1 MSEITHNW
9 AGHIRYGATRLH
21 RPASQPELQEI
32 VARSR
37 KVKAF
42 GTRHSFNAITDS
54 PEDQI
59 SLERMAQNVDF
70 DESSGQVTIS
80 GGMSYSQLGPALHR
94 IGRAV
99 HNIASFAHFS
109 VAGAVSTATHGS
121 GDRNGNLATAVTG
134 LEIVRADG
142 ELVTL
147 SREKDGERF
156 AGAVVGLGALGVIH
170 RLTLE
175 TQPAFLM
182 QQEIYENVPVSRIE
196 NQLDDLMSAAYSVS
210 LFTDWQ
216 GDINQVWLKHRLTDG
231 TPRPIP
237 PTFLGGTLAAHPLH
251 PVAAFPPDK
260 LSPQMG
266 IPGLW
271 YDRMPHF
278 EIDTNPAG
286 GNELQTEYFVD
297 RRHAPAALMVVASLG
312 KRLAGVLKISEVRS
326 MAGDDLWL
334 SMAYGRDTVGIHFS
348 WWNDWAAVSPLLD
361 LIETEL
367 APFAPRPH
375 WGKLF
380 NLPGS
385 YVQAQYPRMNDFRVQ
400 AESFDPTG
408 KFRNDFLN
416 RNVFA

>member
-1 MSEITHNW
+1 MTEITHNW
-9 AGHIRYGATRLH
+9 AGHVRYGATRLH
-21 RPASQPELQEI
+21 RPTSLPALQEI

-42 GTRHSFNAITDS
+42 GARHSFNAITDS

-59 SLERMAQNVDF
+59 SLEGMEESVQF
-70 DESSGQVTIS
+70 DESSGQVTVS
-80 GGMSYSQLGPALHR
+80 AGMSYSRLGPALQR

-109 VAGAVSTATHGS
+109 VAGAVATATHGS

-134 LEIVRADG
+134 LEMVRADG

-147 SREKDGERF
+147 SRQKDGERF
-156 AGAVVGLGALGVIH
+156 AGAVVGLGALGVVH

-175 TQPAFLM
+175 TQPTFLM
-182 QQEIYENVPVSRIE
+182 QQEIYENVPVSRIQSHFDE
-196 NQLDDLMSAAYSVS
+196 LMSAAYSVS

-216 GDINQVWLKHRLTDG
+216 GDINQVWLKHRLPDG
-231 TPRPIP
+231 NPRPIP
-237 PTFLGGTLAAHPLH
+237 PTFLGGTLASHPLH
-251 PVAAFPPDK
+251 PVSAFPPDK

-278 EIDTNPAG
+278 EIDTNPVG

-297 RRHAPAALMVVASLG
+297 RRHAPAALEVVAGLG
-312 KRLAGVLKISEVRS
+312 KRLAGVLKISEVRT
-326 MAGDDLWL
+326 MTGDDLWL

-361 LIETEL
+361 LIEAEL

-380 NLPGS
+380 NLPGG
-385 YVQAQYPRMNDFRVQ
+385 YVQAQYPRMNDFRAL
-400 AESFDPTG
+400 AEGFDPTG